1 MTSRRT
7 RVLPKACLLYFSYG
21 TPLLANLLIEA
32 YSNSII
38 AKRMLRTFTALF
50 LLLGV
55 LPITAQTTYTG
66 KLRQTQEGK
75 GRVVIIQNEEI
86 EQVVNNTHPV
96 AQPPTSKPVQG
107 AAASRHHAETTES
120 TEAGT
125 RHYVSRQRRKAM
137 GYRICIFTGGNSRA
151 DKEKAI
157 QMGQKCRN
165 LFGELAAYPSFVS
178 PRWVTHVGDFR
189 TREDAQKYVTR
200 IRKAHIS
207 YEVRI
212 VKSEVNLPM

>member
-1 MTSRRT
+1 
-7 RVLPKACLLYFSYG
+7 
-21 TPLLANLLIEA
+21 
-32 YSNSII
+32 
-38 AKRMLRTFTALF
+38 MLRTFTALF

-86 EQVVNNTHPV
+86 EQVVNNTHP
-96 AQPPTSKPVQG
+96 AAPTPTSKPAQG

-189 TREDAQKYVTR
+189 TRDEAEEMLKQLKKAFPAYSRELTIVVDR
-200 IRKAHIS
+200 I
-207 YEVRI
+207 
-212 VKSEVNLPM
+212 N

>member
-1 MTSRRT
+1 MACRR
-7 RVLPKACLLYFSYG
+7 FF
-21 TPLLANLLIEA
+21 ANPDED
-32 YSNSII
+32 
-38 AKRMLRTFTALF
+38 TAANR
-50 LLLGV
+50 
-55 LPITAQTTYTG
+55 P
-66 KLRQTQEGK
+66 
-75 GRVVIIQNEEI
+75 
-86 EQVVNNTHPV
+86 
-96 AQPPTSKPVQG
+96 
-107 AAASRHHAETTES
+107 ES